1 MSEERNFS
9 VSLRR
14 REGFRFE
21 VDFGLEGVE
30 PLIMDEPE
38 PVGADSGP
46 NAGKVLAAAMGNCLT
61 ASLLFCLQ
69 KARAEVG
76 EIETNVEGVMRR
88 NEEGRWR
95 IAEIDVEISPEVGE
109 GYDPQYRRCLGLF
122 EDFCI
127 ISKSIEQG
135 IPINVKVNR
144 R

>member
-1 MSEERNFS
+1 
-9 VSLRR
+9 LRR

-21 VDFGLEGVE
+21 VDFGLEGVD

-76 EIETNVEGVMRR
+76 EIETKVEGVMRR

>member
-1 MSEERNFS
+1 LSEERNFM

-14 REGFRFE
+14 QEGFRFE

-30 PLIMDEPE
+30 PLYMDEPD
-38 PVGADSGP
+38 PVGGNSGP
-46 NAGKVLAAAMGNCLT
+46 NAGKVLAATMGNCLS

-76 EIETNVEGVMRR
+76 EIEARVEGVMRR
-88 NEEGRWR
+88 NDEGRWR
-95 IAEIDVEISPEVGE
+95 IAEIDEEISPEVAE
-109 GYDPQYRRCLGLF
+109 EYDSQYRRCLSLF

-127 ISKSIEQG
+127 VSQSVEQG